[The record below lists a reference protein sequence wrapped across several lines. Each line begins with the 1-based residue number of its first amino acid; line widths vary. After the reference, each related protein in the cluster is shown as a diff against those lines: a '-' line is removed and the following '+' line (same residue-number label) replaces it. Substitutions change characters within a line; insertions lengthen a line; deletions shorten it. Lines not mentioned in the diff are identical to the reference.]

1 MGVVFEKST
10 VNAARNAKLHDER
23 LHDIQT
29 RRRNLDLYAQRLLDH
44 LSGRSRQP
52 EQLLVEMVQKIVQ
65 EGQSTLNCLATLEN
79 RHWELFHSSSSA
91 QVLMEAL
98 TEEDEEPG
106 RVLQAFVDFKVKQT
120 LRQTRLS

>member
-10 VNAARNAKLHDER
+10 ANAARNAKLHDER
-23 LHDIQT
+23 LHDIQI
-29 RRRNLDLYAQRLLDH
+29 RRRNLDLYAQRLVDH

-52 EQLLVEMVQKIVQ
+52 EQLLIETVQRIVQ

-98 TEEDEEPG
+98 IEEDKEPAV
-106 RVLQAFVDFKVKQT
+106 VLQAFVDFKARQT
-120 LRQTRLS
+120 LRQAL